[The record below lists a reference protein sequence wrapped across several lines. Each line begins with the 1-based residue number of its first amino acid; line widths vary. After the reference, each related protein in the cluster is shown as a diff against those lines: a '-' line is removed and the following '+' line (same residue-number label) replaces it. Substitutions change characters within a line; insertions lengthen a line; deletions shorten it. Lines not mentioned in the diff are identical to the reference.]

1 VVKKDWKGIWAHGLS
16 ELDIGFMERVLA
28 LISELVEGRYAKELR
43 WVLKSNIFT
52 HVTEK
57 HVVECTKATRVLSEL
72 RGEED
77 MSSGL

>member
-1 VVKKDWKGIWAHGLS
+1 MKKDWKGIWAHGLS
-16 ELDIGFMERVLA
+16 ELDIGFMERVLG
-28 LISELVEGRYAKELR
+28 LISDMVEVRYEKELR
-43 WVLKSNIFT
+43 WVIKSNIFT

-57 HVVECTKATRVLSEL
+57 HVVECIKASQVLSEL

>member
-1 VVKKDWKGIWAHGLS
+1 MKKDWKGIWAHGLN

-28 LISELVEGRYAKELR
+28 MISEMVEVRYEKELR
-43 WVLKSNIFT
+43 WVIKSNIFT